1 MFFLELVMQLDYIR
15 DVAVLDMKEKKK
27 ISETR
32 VNFVKSS
39 GTVLK
44 FFMRYIAEQG
54 CNKLL
59 EQL

>member
-39 GTVLK
+39 GTVLT

-54 CNKLL
+54 CNKLW

>member
-15 DVAVLDMKEKKK
+15 DVAMLDMKEKKK

-39 GTVLK
+39 GTVT

-54 CNKLL
+54 CNKLW